1 MIHCINDSLNK
12 SSLIRIPQSAY
23 CIMCAE
29 ALVNMADR
37 RELVKV
43 EDGGGQQHV
52 LIMHAVLTG
61 LTPLIPVPL
70 VDDLVKNY
78 FRKRLVRSLAAGAG
92 RVLSDEEA
100 TALASEPDGGCLRG
114 CAATVLVYPL
124 KAVFRKVF
132 YFLEW
137 KRAVDLTSRTY
148 HFGYLVGHALR
159 RRGDAPSLLDTHG
172 ARAVNEAIEAVCREA
187 PIKPLESA
195 VGGTFGKSKSVLSAA
210 AALLSRSLRRQ
221 PPRPERVAEA
231 IESIEPEEARELQ
244 PVVTRLQR
252 SIASVPEEHFRS
264 LRDSLEA
271 KLNQSRRP

>member
-1 MIHCINDSLNK
+1 M
-12 SSLIRIPQSAY
+12 Q
-23 CIMCAE
+23 AE
-29 ALVNMADR
+29 ALLNMTDG
-37 RELVKV
+37 RELVKA
-43 EDGGGQQHV
+43 EEGGGGPQPV
-52 LIMHAVLTG
+52 LVTHAVLTG

-78 FRKRLVRSLAAGAG
+78 FRKRLVRRLAAGAG
-92 RVLSDEEA
+92 RVLSEEELD
-100 TALASEPDGGCLRG
+100 ALASESGGGCLGG
-114 CAATVLVYPL
+114 CVGTVLVYPV
-124 KAVFRKVF
+124 KAVFRKIF

-159 RRGDAPSLLDTHG
+159 RRDGAPSLLDAHG

-195 VGGTFGKSKSVLSAA
+195 VGGTFRKSKSVLRSAA
-210 AALLSRSLRRQ
+210 SLLSGSLRRQ

-231 IESIEPEEARELQ
+231 IESVEPEEERELQ

-264 LRDSLEA
+264 LRNSLEA
-271 KLNQSRRP
+271 RLGQTSRGPQGDE

>member
-1 MIHCINDSLNK
+1 MQVN
-12 SSLIRIPQSAY
+12 
-23 CIMCAE
+23 AE
-29 ALVNMADR
+29 VNMVDR

-43 EDGGGQQHV
+43 EDGGGPQHV
-52 LIMHAVLTG
+52 LVTHAVLTG

-92 RVLSDEEA
+92 RKLSEEELD
-100 TALASEPDGGCLRG
+100 ALASEREGGCVSG
-114 CAATVLVYPL
+114 CATTMLVYPL

-159 RRGDAPSLLDTHG
+159 RREDAPSLLDAHG
-172 ARAVNEAIEAVCREA
+172 ARAVSEAIEAVCREA

-195 VGGTFGKSKSVLSAA
+195 VGGTFRKSKGVLRAA

-221 PPRPERVAEA
+221 PPQPERVAEA
-231 IESIEPEEARELQ
+231 IESIEPDEARELQ

-252 SIASVPEEHFRS
+252 SLASVPEEHFRS
-264 LRDSLEA
+264 LRDQLEA
-271 KLNQSRRP
+271 RLAQTPRGPQGGG

>member
-1 MIHCINDSLNK
+1 M
-12 SSLIRIPQSAY
+12 Q
-23 CIMCAE
+23 AE

-37 RELVKV
+37 QESVRAEG
-43 EDGGGQQHV
+43 EGGGPQRV
-52 LIMHAVLTG
+52 LVMHAVLAG

-70 VDDLVKNY
+70 IDDLVKSY

-92 RVLSDEEA
+92 RTLMEEELD
-100 TALASEPDGGCLRG
+100 ALASEGGGGCLRG
-114 CAATVLVYPL
+114 CVGTVLVYPL

-137 KRAVDLTSRTY
+137 KRAADLTSRTY
-148 HFGYLVGHALR
+148 HFGYLIGHALR
-159 RRGDAPSLLDTHG
+159 RREEGPSLLDTHG

-195 VGGTFGKSKSVLSAA
+195 IGGTFRKSKGVLRGA
-210 AALLSRSLRRQ
+210 AALLSGSLRRQ

-231 IESIEPEEARELQ
+231 IESVEPDEERELQ
-244 PVVTRLQR
+244 PVVARLQR
-252 SIASVPEEHFRS
+252 SIASVPEDHFRS

-271 KLNQSRRP
+271 RLGRSPTG